1 MNTSILIADDH
12 PLILKGLNDFLTEK
26 GYNVIAKAK
35 DGEEAFQLIK
45 DKSPDI
51 AILDIQMPYFT
62 GLEIAQKC
70 QEEQLATKI
79 VLITF
84 ENDESLYNKAKALP
98 IYGYVLKEFTLV
110 EIENCIHS
118 VENNQSY
125 FSPELINFLE
135 TAEPPKVLSLL
146 STTEKEVLKLIAQNK
161 TAKEIGKVMFISS
174 RTVEKHK
181 SHIINKLNL
190 ESKASSLFLF
200 AKENEDYLHKNT

>member
-1 MNTSILIADDH
+1 MTTSIIIADDH
-12 PLILKGLNDFLTEK
+12 PLILKGLDDFLIEK

-35 DGEEAFQLIK
+35 DGNEAFNLIM
-45 DKSPDI
+45 DKKPDM
-51 AILDIQMPYFT
+51 AILDIKMPYLS

-70 QEEQLATKI
+70 QEEGLGTKI

-84 ENDESLYNKAKALP
+84 ENDEALYKQATALP

-118 VENNQSY
+118 VENNQPY
-125 FSPELINFLE
+125 FSPELSKYLE
-135 TAEPPKVLSLL
+135 PVESPKSLSLL
-146 STTEKEVLKLIAQNK
+146 TTTEREVLKLIAQNK
-161 TAKEIGKVMFISS
+161 TAKEIGRLMFISS

-181 SHIINKLNL
+181 SHIITKLEL

-200 AKENEDYLHKNT
+200 AKENEVFLDENT

>member
-135 TAEPPKVLSLL
+135 TAEPPKALTLL
-146 STTEKEVLKLIAQNK
+146 TTTEKEVLKLIAQNK
-161 TAKEIGKVMFISS
+161 TAKEIGKLMFISN
-174 RTVEKHK
+174 RTVERHK
-181 SHIINKLNL
+181 SHIIHKLKL
-190 ESKASSLFLF
+190 ESRASSLFLF
-200 AKENEDYLHKNT
+200 AKEHEDYLDKNA